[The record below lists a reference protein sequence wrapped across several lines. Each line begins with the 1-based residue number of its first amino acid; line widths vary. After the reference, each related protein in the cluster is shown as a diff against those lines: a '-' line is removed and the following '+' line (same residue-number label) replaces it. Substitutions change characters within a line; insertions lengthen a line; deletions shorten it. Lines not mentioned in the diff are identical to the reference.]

1 MPTSVRLIM
10 FVARVA
16 LSLSLAVPVV
26 SCASGPPQS
35 RLAAGVPTVGG
46 NPDLVGNG
54 GPQDDLARQIYHT
67 GHDVTEI
74 LGGD

>member
-1 MPTSVRLIM
+1 MSTSVRLIM
-10 FVARVA
+10 FAARVA
-16 LSLSLAVPVV
+16 LPLSLAVPVV
-26 SCASGPPQS
+26 SCAPGPPES
-35 RLAAGVPTVGG
+35 HIAAGVPMVGG

-67 GHDVTEI
+67 GHDVTEM